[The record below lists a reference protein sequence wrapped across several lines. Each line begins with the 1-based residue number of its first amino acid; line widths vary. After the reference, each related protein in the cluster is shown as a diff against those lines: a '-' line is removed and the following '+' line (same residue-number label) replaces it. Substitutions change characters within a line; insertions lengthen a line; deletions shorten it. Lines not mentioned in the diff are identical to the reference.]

1 MHHHH
6 ELLLITNKVKRFPSL
21 PVSTVRFAARLK
33 YNMHTFSTLPVEI
46 VYRIMDHQN
55 ELTLFCSM
63 QNISRRL
70 NQILSTYERYRGL
83 CLYSFSPPPTPNAT
97 PTYHKSGKSISLE
110 GTLKRDIPLQ
120 SIAIHS
126 YILLFP
132 HNQLTTLTTLDLGD
146 NRLDA
151 EGAQHI
157 ADALRTNTT
166 LTTLNLSW
174 NGIGAEGAK
183 HIADALGTNA
193 TLTTLKL
200 CRNGI
205 GAEGAQHIADALRAN
220 TTLTT
225 LDIGYNEIGDEVA
238 QRIADALRRNASIN
252 MA

>member
-70 NQILSTYERYRGL
+70 NQILSTYERYR
-83 CLYSFSPPPTPNAT
+83 
-97 PTYHKSGKSISLE
+97 
-110 GTLKRDIPLQ
+110 
-120 SIAIHS
+120 
-126 YILLFP
+126 
-132 HNQLTTLTTLDLGD
+132 TLTTLDLGD